1 MLTTK
6 QKDLLQQVIVGG
18 IGGAAGRMLLK
29 YDMKTSIV
37 IGAVAYL
44 AYSSVFNKK
53 SSLIVSGGL
62 PPIVPLHSKLH
73 RNQ

>member
-1 MLTTK
+1 MLTKK

-18 IGGAAGRMLLK
+18 IGGAAGGMLLK
-29 YDMKTSIV
+29 YDMKTLVV

-44 AYSSVFNKK
+44 AYSSVFSKK
-53 SSLIVSGGL
+53 DGRSLGTQNN
-62 PPIVPLHSKLH
+62 LH

>member
-18 IGGAAGRMLLK
+18 IGGAAGGMLLK

-53 SSLIVSGGL
+53 SSLVVSGSL
-62 PPIVPLHSKLH
+62 PPIAPLHSKLH